1 MDGIKESSK
10 DIASPRSGAHTYQRD
25 GCFEHSCERN
35 TKIYKE
41 IFQPQGVFGRNF
53 FVFFLRESR
62 EKWYEIDSLPSFFN
76 RFFFSFPSGAGVNFP
91 YVAPPL
97 LSSLWYFR
105 LGDGHLVFLVVILGE
120 PKSLKLSSDAEILT
134 ETGRATVGRVR
145 AMRESLDF
153 VDAAR

>member
-1 MDGIKESSK
+1 MVVLNTLARGIQKYIKKYFNPKECLVE
-10 DIASPRSGAHTYQRD
+10 T
-25 GCFEHSCERN
+25 FL
-35 TKIYKE
+35 
-41 IFQPQGVFGRNF
+41 F
-53 FVFFLRESR
+53 FFLRESR

-76 RFFFSFPSGAGVNFP
+76 RFFSFPSGAGVNFP

-97 LSSLWYFR
+97 LSTLWYFR

-145 AMRESLDF
+145 ATRESLNF